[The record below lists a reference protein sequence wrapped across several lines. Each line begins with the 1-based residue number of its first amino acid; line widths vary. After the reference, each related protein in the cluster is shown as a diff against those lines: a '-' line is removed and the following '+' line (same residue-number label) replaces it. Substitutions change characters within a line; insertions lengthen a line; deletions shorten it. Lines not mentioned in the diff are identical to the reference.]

1 VTTDPL
7 RVDPEALTWDPAN
20 VVVPDVPA
28 VPPGADPMSTMVSA
42 FLPTLPADLNSK
54 VAATQ
59 AAEQQFVDSLTAA
72 KGNYQNSDDAGQQSI
87 QQASARNDAA
97 YAPAASAS
105 SGGAPGAGGQSSQF
119 GQLMSTAMQAAGQ
132 VVQMPMQAAQMAGSI
147 PQTAMQIA
155 QQVGQLGGG
164 SDKGA
169 SDKGASD
176 KGASDKGADA
186 SGASP
191 NGGGTPDAQ
200 ASNASDHDQARD
212 AAREQNQH
220 ERDEKRD
227 HADSSGGDKVG
238 SGRHATERAPVEPSP
253 HSPVSTGPGRH
264 AADRAVDM

>member
-1 VTTDPL
+1 MTTDPL

-105 SGGAPGAGGQSSQF
+105 SGGAQGAGGQSSQF

-164 SDKGA
+164 A
-169 SDKGASD
+169 D

-191 NGGGTPDAQ
+191 NGGGAPDAQ

-227 HADSSGGDKVG
+227 HPDTSGGDKVG
-238 SGRHATERAPVEPSP
+238 SGRHATERAPVELSP

>member
-1 VTTDPL
+1 MTTDPL

-42 FLPTLPADLNSK
+42 FLPTLPADLNNK

-59 AAEQQFVDSLTAA
+59 AAEQQFVDSLSAA

-132 VVQMPMQAAQMAGSI
+132 VVQLPMQAAQMAGAI

-164 SDKGA
+164 ADKGA
-169 SDKGASD
+169 SDKGAN
-176 KGASDKGADA
+176 ASAA
-186 SGASP
+186 SHT
-191 NGGGTPDAQ
+191 GGGAPDAQ
-200 ASNASDHDQARD
+200 ASNASDHDQAHD

-227 HADSSGGDKVG
+227 HADTSGEDKVS
-238 SGRHATERAPVEPSP
+238 SGRHAAERAPVEPSP